1 MQRVKNWKDLYFF
14 IGFSAIVF
22 SISPWWTT
30 DGFNVPKF
38 IFLIVFAC
46 TLILQFNFGD
56 LVNKFNSNKS
66 LILTLLF
73 PLNLILVVVINEA
86 NKFQQIFGDFGKRTG
101 LLTYLACFVL
111 FLYCAQ
117 LGDNDSRKL
126 LAITMVFLGVISA
139 LYSLLQPFGIF
150 KIDEL
155 GSKNMTP
162 YSFFGNTNFSS
173 AFAGFATIFL
183 IPLYK
188 KDTPKR
194 ISWNFQVPLIFLL
207 LIFSIYKTNSQQGLI
222 ISFSGYAIFF
232 LIRILKSN
240 SSAILKSS
248 FILIGIF
255 LFIVFVQSL
264 FGKGIAARIVFQE
277 SVLARNF
284 YWRAGWDMATA
295 NPFFGLGLD
304 RYGDWYWVYR
314 DLDAINYFDS
324 SNTSRSAHNIYLDL
338 ASSGGLILL
347 ASYLLFLGF
356 ILFTAIKTIFKDK
369 NYDSNYTT
377 IFAAWI
383 AFGVFSFISIGQI
396 GILVLNWILA
406 GFLIAPKTRQIHGDG
421 NKSGYFKFRSSRL
434 LTGAVIGMLIIFP
447 IGRESA
453 ASKNAFDK
461 NSPQSLI
468 DYLDNN
474 QIEPRN
480 ISIIAQRLEILGG
493 NSIKYVRQALIEFPN
508 DYNLWYLLLTSKNSL
523 SQEKQLAYNNLLRL
537 NPYNKLQNNS

>member
-1 MQRVKNWKDLYFF
+1 MPKVKNWKDLYFF
-14 IGFSAIVF
+14 IGISTIVF

-38 IFLIVFAC
+38 IILIVFAC
-46 TLILQFNFGD
+46 TLILQFNFRD
-56 LVNKFNSNKS
+56 LVNKFNANKS
-66 LILTLLF
+66 LILTLIF
-73 PLNLILVVVINEA
+73 PLNLILVVVINEV
-86 NKFQQIFGDFGKRTG
+86 NKIQQIYGDFGKRTG

-117 LGDNDSRKL
+117 LGDRGSRNL

-139 LYSLLQPFGIF
+139 IYSLLQPFGIF

-173 AFAGFATIFL
+173 AFAGFAAIFL
-183 IPLYK
+183 IPLFK
-188 KDTPKR
+188 QGSSKR
-194 ISWNFQVPLIFLL
+194 TFRNFQLLLIFVL

-232 LIRILKSN
+232 LIRILKS
-240 SSAILKSS
+240 SSPAILKSS

-264 FGKGIAARIVFQE
+264 FGKGIATRIVFQE

-284 YWRAGWDMATA
+284 YWQAGWDMATA
-295 NPFFGLGLD
+295 NPLFGLGLD

-314 DLDAINYFDS
+314 DLESLNYFDPG
-324 SNTSRSAHNIYLDL
+324 NTSRSAHNIYLDL

-356 ILFTAIKTIFKDK
+356 ILFTAIRIIFKDK
-369 NYDSNYTT
+369 TYNSTYTT
-377 IFAAWI
+377 IFAAWV

-396 GILVLNWILA
+396 GILVLNWVLA
-406 GFLIAPKTRQIHGDG
+406 GFLIAPKMKQVHGGG
-421 NKSGYFKFRSSRL
+421 NKSEYFDFRFSRL

-447 IGRESA
+447 IGRESV

-461 NSPQSLI
+461 NSTQLLI

-480 ISIIAQRLEILGG
+480 ISIVAQRLENLGG
-493 NSIKYVRQALIEFPN
+493 NSIQYVRQALIEFPN

-523 SQEKQLAYNNLLRL
+523 SQEKQLAYDNLLRL
-537 NPYNKLQNNS
+537 NPYNKLQNNP

>member
-1 MQRVKNWKDLYFF
+1 M
-14 IGFSAIVF
+14 IVF

-38 IFLIVFAC
+38 IILMVFAC
-46 TLILQFNFGD
+46 TLILQFNFRD
-56 LVNKFNSNKS
+56 LVHKFNANKS
-66 LILTLLF
+66 LFLTLIF
-73 PLNLILVVVINEA
+73 PLNLILVVVIHEV
-86 NKFQQIFGDFGKRTG
+86 NKIQQIYGDFGKRTG

-117 LGDNDSRKL
+117 LGNRDSRNL

-139 LYSLLQPFGIF
+139 IYSLLQPFGIF

-155 GSKNMTP
+155 GSKNMAP
-162 YSFFGNTNFSS
+162 HSFFGNTNFSS
-173 AFAGFATIFL
+173 AFAGFAAIFL

-188 KDTPKR
+188 QGSSKKTFR
-194 ISWNFQVPLIFLL
+194 NFQLLLIFVL

-232 LIRILKSN
+232 LIK
-240 SSAILKSS
+240 ILKSS
-248 FILIGIF
+248 SPAIFKSSFVLVGIF
-255 LFIVFVQSL
+255 LFIIFVQSL
-264 FGKGIAARIVFQE
+264 FGKGIATRIVFQE

-284 YWRAGWDMATA
+284 YWQAGWDMATA

-314 DLDAINYFDS
+314 DLDALNYFDP

-347 ASYLLFLGF
+347 ASYLLFLGL
-356 ILFTAIKTIFKDK
+356 ILFSAFRIILKDK
-369 NYDSNYTT
+369 IFDTNYTT

-396 GILVLNWILA
+396 GILVINWILA
-406 GFLIAPKTRQIHGDG
+406 GFLIAPKTQQMQGDG
-421 NKSGYFKFRSSRL
+421 NKSEFFEFSSRRL

-447 IGRESA
+447 IGRESV
-453 ASKNAFDK
+453 ASKNAIEK

-480 ISIIAQRLEILGG
+480 ISITAQRLENLGG
-493 NSIKYVRQALIEFPN
+493 ISIQYVRQALIKFPN

-523 SQEKQLAYNNLLRL
+523 SQEKQSAYDNLLRL
-537 NPYNKLQNNS
+537 NPYNKLQNNP

>member
-1 MQRVKNWKDLYFF
+1 MLKIKHQNDLYFF

-38 IFLIVFAC
+38 IVLIIFAC
-46 TLILQFNFGD
+46 TLILQFNFVD
-56 LVNKFNSNKS
+56 LINKFNSNKS

-73 PLNLILVVVINEA
+73 PLNLILVVIINEA
-86 NKFQQIFGDFGKRTG
+86 NKIQQIFGDFGKRTG

-117 LGDNDSRKL
+117 LRDKDSRKL

-150 KIDEL
+150 QIDEL

-173 AFAGFATIFL
+173 AFAGFTTIFL

-188 KDTPKR
+188 KSTPKS
-194 ISWNFQVPLIFLL
+194 ISRNFQLVLIFLL

-232 LIRILKSN
+232 LIRILKKST
-240 SSAILKSS
+240 SIIIKSS

-264 FGKGIAARIVFQE
+264 FGKGIATRIIFQE

-284 YWRAGWDMATA
+284 YWRAGWDMAIA
-295 NPFFGLGLD
+295 NPFVGLGLD
-304 RYGDWYWVYR
+304 RYGDWFWVYR
-314 DLDAINYFDS
+314 DLEAINTFGP
-324 SNTSRSAHNIYLDL
+324 NNNSRSAHNIYLDL

-356 ILFTAIKTIFKDK
+356 ILLTATRTIFRNKDF
-369 NYDSNYTT
+369 DSTYIT

-396 GILVLNWILA
+396 GVLVLNWILA
-406 GFLIAPKTRQIHGDG
+406 GFLIASSTKQIYRDGDRHE
-421 NKSGYFKFRSSRL
+421 YFKFKLSRL
-434 LTGAVIGMLIIFP
+434 LIGILVGILMILP
-447 IGRESA
+447 IARESVS
-453 ASKNAFDK
+453 SKNAIYE
-461 NSPQSLI
+461 NSPQALTN
-468 DYLDNN
+468 YLDNN
-474 QIEPRN
+474 KIEPRN
-480 ISIIAQRLEILGG
+480 ISIIAQRLDNLGG
-493 NSIKYVRQALIEFPN
+493 NSLQYLRQAVIEFPN
-508 DYNLWYLLLTSKNSL
+508 DYNLWYLILISKNSS
-523 SQEKQLAYNNLLRL
+523 SQEKQFAYDNILRL
-537 NPYNKLQNNS
+537 NPYNRLQNSQ

>member
-1 MQRVKNWKDLYFF
+1 M
-14 IGFSAIVF
+14 
-22 SISPWWTT
+22 
-30 DGFNVPKF
+30 
-38 IFLIVFAC
+38 
-46 TLILQFNFGD
+46 
-56 LVNKFNSNKS
+56 
-66 LILTLLF
+66 TLLF

-111 FLYCAQ
+111 FLYCAR
-117 LGDNDSRKL
+117 LGDKDSRKL
-126 LAITMVFLGVISA
+126 LAITMVFLGVTSA

-155 GSKNMTP
+155 SSKNMTP
-162 YSFFGNTNFSS
+162 YSFFGNINFSS
-173 AFAGFATIFL
+173 AFVGFATIFL

-194 ISWNFQVPLIFLL
+194 ISRNLQVLLIFLL

-232 LIRILKSN
+232 LIRILKSS
-240 SSAILKSS
+240 SSALLKSS

-264 FGKGIAARIVFQE
+264 FGKGIATRIVFQE

-314 DLDAINYFDS
+314 DLEALNYFDPGNS
-324 SNTSRSAHNIYLDL
+324 SRSAHNIYLDL

-356 ILFTAIKTIFKDK
+356 VLFTAIRIIFRDK
-369 NYDSNYTT
+369 NYDSSYITT
-377 IFAAWI
+377 FAAWI

-406 GFLIAPKTRQIHGDG
+406 GFLIAPKIKQIHGDR
-421 NKSGYFKFRSSRL
+421 NKSEYFDLRVSRL

-447 IGRESA
+447 IGKESV

-468 DYLDNN
+468 DYLENN

-480 ISIIAQRLEILGG
+480 ISIIAQRLENLGG
-493 NSIKYVRQALIEFPN
+493 NSIQYVRQALIEFPN
-508 DYNLWYLLLTSKNSL
+508 DYNLWYLLLNSKNSL

-537 NPYNKLQNNS
+537 NPYNKLQNNP